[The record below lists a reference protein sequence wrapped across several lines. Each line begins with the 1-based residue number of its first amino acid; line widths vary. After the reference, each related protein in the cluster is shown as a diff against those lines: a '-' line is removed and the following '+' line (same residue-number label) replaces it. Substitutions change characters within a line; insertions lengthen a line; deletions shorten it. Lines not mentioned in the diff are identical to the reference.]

1 MDTTLPLMAEAM
13 RNSQRVKATYLPA
26 TNPTCFTFVRTT
38 PATLLAFLEMLAVL
52 AVPYVGR
59 LVEPEML

>member
-38 PATLLAFLEMLAVL
+38 PATLLALFEILAVL
-52 AVPYVGR
+52 VVPNIR
-59 LVEPEML
+59 RSVEPKLG